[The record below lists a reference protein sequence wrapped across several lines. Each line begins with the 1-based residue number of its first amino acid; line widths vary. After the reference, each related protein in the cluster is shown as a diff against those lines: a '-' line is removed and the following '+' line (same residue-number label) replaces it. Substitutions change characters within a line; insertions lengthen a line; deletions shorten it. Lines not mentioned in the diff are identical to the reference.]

1 MSPDELI
8 RCCLMFRESFTFSS
22 MLFKNSFDN
31 LTSNFFKANF
41 SIQRLCCSYMGPVFI
56 VSEVDKFVVVGT
68 HKSGVRMAH
77 RYNRQAVGHF
87 ADLLK
92 LS

>member
-1 MSPDELI
+1 
-8 RCCLMFRESFTFSS
+8 
-22 MLFKNSFDN
+22 
-31 LTSNFFKANF
+31 
-41 SIQRLCCSYMGPVFI
+41 MGPVCI

-68 HKSGVRMAH
+68 HKSGVRVSH
-77 RYNRQAVGHF
+77 RYNGQAVRHF

>member
-1 MSPDELI
+1 
-8 RCCLMFRESFTFSS
+8 
-22 MLFKNSFDN
+22 
-31 LTSNFFKANF
+31 
-41 SIQRLCCSYMGPVFI
+41 MGPVCI

-68 HKSGVRMAH
+68 HKSGVWVSH

-92 LS
+92 LL